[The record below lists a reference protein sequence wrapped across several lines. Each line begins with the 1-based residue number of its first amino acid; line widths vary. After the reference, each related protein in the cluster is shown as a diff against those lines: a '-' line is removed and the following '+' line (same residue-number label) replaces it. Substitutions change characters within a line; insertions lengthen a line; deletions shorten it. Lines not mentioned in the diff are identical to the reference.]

1 MQGAWRR
8 LAADDCERFALVWET
23 KELIA
28 LNWSL
33 TQFALNLVSC
43 GFVILEF
50 SAQGSG
56 CNWAWAG
63 HPLVVAL
70 TWSTHAGC
78 RA

>member
-33 TQFALNLVSC
+33 TQFALSLVTPSLTQVL
-43 GFVILEF
+43 G
-50 SAQGSG
+50 
-56 CNWAWAG
+56 AWS
-63 HPLVVAL
+63 PQ
-70 TWSTHAGC
+70 
-78 RA
+78 

>member
-33 TQFALNLVSC
+33 TQFALSLVRPPPLSTRGC
-43 GFVILEF
+43 ESNEGGFWPGPSQF
-50 SAQGSG
+50 AQ
-56 CNWAWAG
+56 AA
-63 HPLVVAL
+63 V
-70 TWSTHAGC
+70 
-78 RA
+78 